1 MRLFFEILFAL
12 GITFSLFS
20 DTLIQQSNTS
30 VISFSKAK
38 QFLNK
43 AVYNGSVARK
53 TFYCGCR
60 YDEKLNVDLESCGYI
75 SPKNKKRSKRVEW
88 EHIVP
93 ASAFGKS
100 LSEWKYG
107 HADCIDSKGKKFK
120 GRSCASKM
128 NKKFQLMQAD
138 MYNLVP
144 AIGEVNGDRSD
155 LDHGIISGEKRDY
168 GRCDFEISG
177 KTAEPAEN
185 IRGDIA
191 RIYMYMNSAYP
202 GFGIINEKNK
212 KMFEAWNISDPVDTS
227 ECLRI
232 SEIEKIQRN
241 QNLIVRNICIELLKN
256 NKK

>member
-1 MRLFFEILFAL
+1 MRLFFKIFFTLA
-12 GITFSLFS
+12 ITFSLFS
-20 DTLIQQSNTS
+20 DTLVQQPNSS
-30 VISFSKAK
+30 VKSFSKAK
-38 QFLNK
+38 RFLTK
-43 AVYNGSVARK
+43 TVYNGSIARK
-53 TFYCGCR
+53 TFYCGCL
-60 YDEKLNVDLESCGYI
+60 YDEKLNVDLESCGYV
-75 SPKNKKRSKRVEW
+75 SPKNQKRSKRVEW
-88 EHIVP
+88 EHVVP
-93 ASAFGKS
+93 ASAFGKN

-107 HADCIDSKGKKFK
+107 HPECVDKKGKPFK
-120 GRSCASKM
+120 GRNCASKT
-128 NKKFQLMQAD
+128 NKLFQLMQAD

-144 AIGEVNGDRSD
+144 SIGEVNGDRSD

-227 ECLRI
+227 ECLRS
-232 SEIEKIQRN
+232 SEIEKIQGN
-241 QNLIVRNICIELLKN
+241 YNLILRKYCIELLKN
-256 NKK
+256 KKK